1 MIVSGFLVDLVCF
14 LDNERLSKICGFRLR
29 RRYRGFGKS
38 SAALLYGIA
47 NSVTEPITAPA
58 FRTVVS
64 LYCTVLKL

>member
-38 SAALLYGIA
+38 SAVSCIA